1 MNKKIMT
8 ILLTACLVVFIAG
21 VSLVMLAAGY
31 TKEVTTDTDEP
42 VNRQGN
48 VYYVDAS
55 AKSEQYDGTSP
66 KRPLKTLAQVNEL
79 ELGPGDTVLFKK
91 DCQWIGSLRIK
102 HSGTEEKPIVFGMYG
117 KGENK
122 PRIDGEGIVNA
133 TVWGE
138 DVSFIEIRNLEVT
151 NTGDETNYHR
161 GISVVAVHENVEGIV
176 IKDCYVH
183 DVDSCVEVVE
193 TNVASGFTD
202 YHWYGGI
209 IVRARSNANP
219 VDYDIILKDILI
231 EGNTVERCSVL
242 GIAAGGAMTS
252 WEKDKKC
259 EEIVIRGNHVSK
271 CYGDGIVL
279 FNDEGGLI
287 EHNVAA
293 YNGMQTR
300 MDRAYVGIWIIWSN
314 NCLIQYNESYGQ
326 GASVDGEGFDIDGG
340 CKGTIVQYNYSHD
353 NAGGFLLLV
362 QWAGGDAIVRYNVSV
377 NDGRSLI
384 FHSFGNY
391 AEPRMRVDV
400 YNNTL
405 FTTKSLNAALDVDI
419 NSGFPKSDYAYY
431 RNNIF
436 CVKNGTSATFVSPE
450 VADLFGFENNL
461 YYGFSDST
469 IPWLTEEEILTEDP
483 MFTFV
488 GSAGIGFDS
497 LDGYKLLSSSPCLER
512 GIKIFNHGGLDFW
525 GNKVEETSSWNIG
538 AYMGGAAKRP
548 AGVNIASLQETDIS
562 SFDGIPMLRN
572 QHAAR
577 LVDGK
582 TDEFVSTQHS
592 DTANKEEW
600 FEVELGDTYDISKVV
615 LAPTEDGS
623 GYPVNFCVDVC
634 DADGE
639 WVEVFAK
646 KNCKKPKNGEPQTYT
661 FDKVSGEKLRIRVTK
676 LRETDGNYY
685 AALSEIE
692 VY

>member
-1 MNKKIMT
+1 MKKKIFSLSLVICLL
-8 ILLTACLVVFIAG
+8 ILGIG
-21 VSLVMLAAGY
+21 VSLVFYAMGSAH
-31 TKEVTTDTDEP
+31 TVSTDTDEP
-42 VNRQGN
+42 KNRVGN
-48 VYYVDAS
+48 VYYVDAA
-55 AKSEQYDGTSP
+55 AKSDTYDGMTTEQ
-66 KRPLKTLAQVNEL
+66 PLKTLAQVNAL
-79 ELGPGDTVLFKK
+79 ELQPGDTVLFKK
-91 DCQWIGSLRIK
+91 DCRWVGSLHIQY
-102 HSGTEEKPIVFGMYG
+102 SGTKDNPITFGMYG
-117 KGENK
+117 EGVNK
-122 PRIDGEGIVNA
+122 PWIDGAGIVNA
-133 TVWGE
+133 AVWGE
-138 DVSFIEIRNLEVT
+138 DISFVEIRNLEVT
-151 NTGDETNYHR
+151 NAGDEINYHR
-161 GISVVAVHENVEGIV
+161 GISIIAVYENVEGIV

-183 DVDSCVEVVE
+183 DVDSCVEKVE

-209 IVRARSNANP
+209 IVRARSNENP
-219 VDYDIILKDILI
+219 IDYDIILKDILI

-252 WEKDKKC
+252 FYEDAKC
-259 EEIVIRGNHVSK
+259 QDIVIRGNFVSK

-293 YNGMQTR
+293 YNGTQTR
-300 MDRAYVGIWIIWSN
+300 MDRAYVGIWIIWSD

-340 CKGTIVQYNYSHD
+340 CNGTIVQYNYSHD

-377 NDGRSLI
+377 NDHRSLI

-391 AEPRMRVDV
+391 EEPRMRVDI
-400 YNNTL
+400 YNNTF
-405 FTTKSLNAALDVDI
+405 FTTQPLNAALDIDI
-419 NSGFPKSDYAYY
+419 NNGFPKSDYAYY

-436 CVKNGTSATFVSPE
+436 CVKNGTSATFVYPE

-497 LDGYKLLSSSPCLER
+497 LEGYKLLSSSPCLNS
-512 GIKIFNHGGLDFW
+512 GIEIFNHGGLDFW
-525 GNKVEETSSWNIG
+525 GNTIDEEASWNIG
-538 AYMGGAAKRP
+538 AYMGEAAKRP
-548 AGVNIASLQETDIS
+548 EGVNIASLQETDIS

-577 LVDGK
+577 LVDGE
-582 TDEFVSTQHS
+582 TDSFVSTKPG
-592 DTANKEEW
+592 DTANQEEW
-600 FEVELGDTYDISKVV
+600 FEVALGDVYDISKVV
-615 LAPTEDGS
+615 LTPTEDGS
-623 GYPVNFCVDVC
+623 GYPVNFTIEICNE
-634 DADGE
+634 DGE
-639 WVEVFAK
+639 WIEVLEK
-646 KNCKKPKNGEPQTYT
+646 KNCRKPKNGKAQTYT
-661 FDKVSGEKLRIRVTK
+661 FDKVSAEKIRICANK
-676 LRETDGNYY
+676 LREMDGSYY